1 MHRIYHRASRPCAP
15 QQQGGDQYRPGQA
28 EGRAYITC
36 IPRPQ
41 KSQFATLQTDS
52 FGMHTPPLAPLL
64 PINRPD
70 DDYLTLY
77 ILWLRMVPVHE
88 YLKTLLL
95 RKMIKF
101 RCKKKVRREKHG
113 RGPSYTHREKKRK
126 PSVNVYVELK
136 GETYTV

>member
-1 MHRIYHRASRPCAP
+1 
-15 QQQGGDQYRPGQA
+15 
-28 EGRAYITC
+28 
-36 IPRPQ
+36 
-41 KSQFATLQTDS
+41 
-52 FGMHTPPLAPLL
+52 MHTPPLAPLL

-101 RCKKKVRREKHG
+101 RCKKKVRRENTDED
-113 RGPSYTHREKKRK
+113 RPIPTEKRK
-126 PSVNVYVELK
+126 EK
-136 GETYTV
+136 TKR